1 MDKETTMK
9 NEDLMLTE
17 GEITDAVKHI
27 QYSIP
32 GWWLEII
39 KLELQAQLSKIL
51 KAGYKGPGEIE
62 GEIQEAKKQE
72 RSAVVEEIKELC
84 IPLDLISN
92 NKGIALTFADLEL
105 LKSTNKGGGE

>member
-1 MDKETTMK
+1 MNRQE
-9 NEDLMLTE
+9 LLLTE
-17 GEITDAVKHI
+17 EEINKVVKDI
-27 QYSIP
+27 QHP
-32 GWWLEII
+32 VWGWWLDII

-51 KAGYKGPGEIE
+51 NAGYKGPGEIE

-105 LKSTNKGGGE
+105 LKSTTKGGGE